1 VTTQLWPLI
10 ERGQQQ
16 GVFRRDLP
24 VAWHVAVIRAIVHTA
39 SAELRSGRIS
49 EAEVE
54 PVMLTT
60 VLGAIGGPKR

>member
-1 VTTQLWPLI
+1 MTSQIVPLI
-10 ERGQQQ
+10 ERGQKK
-16 GVFRRDLP
+16 GVFRSDLP
-24 VAWHVAVIRAIVHTA
+24 ASWHVAVIRAIVHTA

-60 VLGAIGGPKR
+60 ALAAISGPKR